1 MFMFINNYNSVFIVI
16 YDLDVVIDVFGNGLN
31 IVVKGNCII
40 IIYVFNNL

>member
-1 MFMFINNYNSVFIVI
+1 MFVFINNYNGVFIVI

-31 IVVKGNCII
+31 IVVKGNYII